1 MGGGTQSRHRAMGPW
16 RGLSPHGRGNRLAA
30 APFPPAPGPIPAW
43 AGEPSPT
50 RGSDLTIGAYPR
62 MGGGTQSGVVV
73 RAFHSGL
80 SPHGRGNHVHCLSP
94 QDFVGPIPAWAGEP
108 TAFSC
113 ASMAARAYPRMGGGT
128 RISSR
133 SLGSLLGL
141 SPHGRG
147 NRRESSRSQ
156 PRLGPIPAW
165 AGEPGPAGA
174 GWAAKG
180 AYPRMGGGTPDD
192 AATTL
197 PDVGLSP
204 HGRGNPRASL
214 TWCASPGPIPAWAG
228 EPSCRAILMAF
239 IRAYPRMGGGT
250 CGRSTRNGAIPGL
263 SPHGRGNPMA

>member
-108 TAFSC
+108 SQPYQVGVLL
-113 ASMAARAYPRMGGGT
+113 RAYPRMGGGT
-128 RISSR
+128 AFSQPQHARA
-133 SLGSLLGL
+133 GGL

-147 NRRESSRSQ
+147 NLAAGLSYGEGV
-156 PRLGPIPAW
+156 GPIPAW
-165 AGEPGPAGA
+165 AGEP
-174 GWAAKG
+174 
-180 AYPRMGGGTPDD
+180 R
-192 AATTL
+192 
-197 PDVGLSP
+197 
-204 HGRGNPRASL
+204 
-214 TWCASPGPIPAWAG
+214 
-228 EPSCRAILMAF
+228 
-239 IRAYPRMGGGT
+239 
-250 CGRSTRNGAIPGL
+250 
-263 SPHGRGNPMA
+263 